1 MLRHRPGPLAL
12 LAASAV
18 LPGAVL
24 EAFGPSTGAVSGRG
38 HLPPVG
44 VAAPVAALPSIGLPA
59 AGARRRDGQT
69 TLLGTA
75 FSTMTA
81 MLAVHGFAT
90 PGVLVGPNGVV
101 AVAGGLSLPVG
112 AAVLALTA
120 LPAVRTTRRMGRLLG
135 LQAAL
140 AAGIVA
146 LGATGLLRPSL
157 APAVPASGS
166 RAALALMATGI
177 VLYGLLANRAI
188 RTFALTR
195 RADDLVVAVGCVWL
209 ALASVGTLTRTPG
222 SLGFWL
228 GHAL

>member
-24 EAFGPSTGAVSGRG
+24 EAFGSSTVAVSGRG
-38 HLPPVG
+38 HFALVG
-44 VAAPVAALPSIGLPA
+44 VAAVVAAIAPIGLTA
-59 AGARRRDGQT
+59 VGVRRRDGQT

-101 AVAGGLSLPVG
+101 AIAGGLSLPVG

-120 LPAVRTTRRMGRLLG
+120 LPAVRTTRRMGRLLA

-140 AAGIVA
+140 AGAVLA
-146 LGATGLLRPSL
+146 LGAAGLLRPDPL
-157 APAVPASGS
+157 PAVPAGG
-166 RAALALMATGI
+166 R
-177 VLYGLLANRAI
+177 
-188 RTFALTR
+188 
-195 RADDLVVAVGCVWL
+195 
-209 ALASVGTLTRTPG
+209 P
-222 SLGFWL
+222 
-228 GHAL
+228 